1 MDFKEN
7 LGKDVSVEFQELSET
22 GGNELL
28 LSLQTSPG
36 EPDDI
41 FRIYDEDIVKLK
53 DFLNKL
59 YGFGVIK

>member
-1 MDFKEN
+1 MDFKEA
-7 LGKDVSVEFQELSET
+7 LSEDVSVEFQELSET

-28 LSLQTSPG
+28 FSLQTSPG
-36 EPDDI
+36 KTEDT